1 MPLFP
6 GSAKLCGH
14 GAYID
19 QEPIISQTQTHPAS
33 FALVPASRA
42 AMLVGA
48 MPLRQMAPRKMFN
61 IPT

>member
-33 FALVPASRA
+33 FALRSTRFPSRYA
-42 AMLVGA
+42 GRGNATPSDGPQKNV
-48 MPLRQMAPRKMFN
+48 
-61 IPT
+61 